1 VGKGLLACAGLY
13 TPSPDGKHRQ
23 GEELRGP
30 VQRRRECGTLYDS
43 PSILHT
49 ITAMCVINLCYVE
62 WLLHSSKKMRTTDY
76 LYNRKLRIPL
86 HLKNFQRRRT
96 MEKRIILSLMS
107 MLFLLITTSCSKG
120 ADLGSSNIPLPEN
133 TNEVAKSDTLAPTE
147 VTTLNT
153 TAKDKISPYLS
164 ITYGINDDT
173 TDTGRRTQ
181 YYTYN
186 IDEKKLDIR
195 CSIPFAAQYG
205 TGVVSLANQKVYYS
219 GRTGGNANDS
229 LMEYDMKSGET
240 KALEN
245 ENATYNDIAI
255 VDNHTLLVTAIS
267 RENGCNWPATFDLNS
282 RAFTYLY
289 DANNIS
295 DSLYSTRAGR
305 INYNYIYNKFVDVF
319 VNQDE
324 FYTSKFRSNEVA
336 IDYNIALVSPNLLLN
351 TKNIFAKKTKIADD
365 IYMETQI
372 SDNSILLQVVDLVG
386 GKRFFYL
393 LDLVNKSIK
402 EIDCPFKNA
411 AYVTDCVT
419 LDQGKTYFVLGGFQ
433 NGNEV
438 QKNGLFYYD
447 TNTKQ
452 AEPILMNNDSIQ
464 GHVINFTIVG
474 DRS

>member
-1 VGKGLLACAGLY
+1 
-13 TPSPDGKHRQ
+13 
-23 GEELRGP
+23 
-30 VQRRRECGTLYDS
+30 
-43 PSILHT
+43 
-49 ITAMCVINLCYVE
+49 
-62 WLLHSSKKMRTTDY
+62 
-76 LYNRKLRIPL
+76 
-86 HLKNFQRRRT
+86 
-96 MEKRIILSLMS
+96 MEKRIIISLMS
-107 MLFLLITTSCSKG
+107 MLFLLITTSCSKSV
-120 ADLGSSNIPLPEN
+120 DLGSSNIPLPEN
-133 TNEVAKSDTLAPTE
+133 TKEVSKSDTLAPS
-147 VTTLNT
+147 VTTLNA

-164 ITYGINDDT
+164 ITYGINNDT

-219 GRTGGNANDS
+219 GRTGKNTNDS
-229 LMEYDMKSGET
+229 INEYDIKTGET
-240 KALEN
+240 HALEN

-255 VDNHTLLVTAIS
+255 VDNNTLLVTAIS
-267 RENGCNWPATFDLNS
+267 KKDGCNWPATFDLNS
-282 RAFTYLY
+282 RTFTYLY
-289 DANNIS
+289 DVNNIS

-324 FYTSKFRSNEVA
+324 FYLPKFRLNEVA
-336 IDYNIALVSPNLLLN
+336 IDYNIALVSPDLLINKEN
-351 TKNIFAKKTKIADD
+351 TYAKKTKIADD

-372 SDNSILLQVVDLVG
+372 SDNSVLLQVIDDSQD
-386 GKRFFYL
+386 KRIFYL
-393 LDLVNKSIK
+393 ADLKNKSIK
-402 EIDCPFKNA
+402 EIDCPFSNA
-411 AYVTDCVT
+411 LYITNCVT

-433 NGNEV
+433 NGKEV

-452 AEPILMNNDSIQ
+452 AESILMNNDNNK

-474 DRS
+474 ERS